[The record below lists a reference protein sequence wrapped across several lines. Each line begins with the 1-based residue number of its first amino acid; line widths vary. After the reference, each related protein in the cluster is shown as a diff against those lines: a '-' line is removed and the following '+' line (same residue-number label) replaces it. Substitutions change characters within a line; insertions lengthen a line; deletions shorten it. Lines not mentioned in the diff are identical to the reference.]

1 MTYYKKI
8 EKEMIDRML
17 RGEYIKQK
25 FSEDN
30 TLSTFK
36 FIEKIKDAYYK
47 FDADVYQSGYLKT
60 LRDFFTEEFKNIQ
73 NGMDI
78 VDIGAGTGETY
89 NLIEQIEYR
98 FNHYYFIEPF
108 KDMSDKF
115 NRERDNL
122 TIINEY
128 FENIN
133 KALSNKR
140 RKIFILCGVLRTM
153 ESPVKFLKKFREI
166 SKKGDLLILGIEPN
180 NRYFSIHNKL
190 WKLRSSIISAIKKIF
205 YLKKYSNNFSSNK
218 KSSNIENAINYLKNH
233 KIVGNKFKW
242 KHLYAIVNYNNLHSW
257 RDIDLPNENNEGFFD
272 IQLIQDITHCK
283 LVSMNTRGMFYEI
296 LDENNLIE
304 KLTTSLFPSYGSHFS
319 AIFERK

>member
-8 EKEMIDRML
+8 EKEMTDSML
-17 RGEYIKQK
+17 RGEYIKKK

-30 TLSTFK
+30 SISTFT

-47 FDADVYQSGYLKT
+47 YDADVYQSGYLKM
-60 LRDFFTEEFKNIQ
+60 LRDFFTKEFKNIQ
-73 NGMDI
+73 NGLDI

-89 NLIEQIEYR
+89 SLIEQTKYS

-115 NRERDNL
+115 NREIDNL

-133 KALSNKR
+133 KPLSNEKG
-140 RKIFILCGVLRTM
+140 KIFILCGVLRTM
-153 ESPVKFLKKFREI
+153 ESPVKFLKKFREM
-166 SKKGDLLILGIEPN
+166 SNKGDLLILGIEPN

-190 WKLRSSIISAIKKIF
+190 WKFRSSIISVTKKIF
-205 YLKKYSNNFSSNK
+205 FLKKYSKKFSSNK
-218 KSSNIENAINYLKNH
+218 KSKSIENAINYLKKKN
-233 KIVGNKFKW
+233 IVGNKFKW

-257 RDIDLPNENNEGFFD
+257 RDIDLPNDNNEGFFD
-272 IQLIQDITHCK
+272 IQLIQDMTHCK
-283 LVSMNTRGMFYEI
+283 LVSINTKGMFYEI
-296 LDENNLIE
+296 LDENNFIE
-304 KLTTSLFPSYGSHFS
+304 KLTISLFPRHGSYFS